1 MEILPIGARFEPTSG
16 QRSMLEQSGL
26 SEKDFLQV
34 LVAQL
39 RNQNPLKPKDDGEFI
54 SQLAQF
60 DQLRSLNKI
69 NATLQAFS
77 QLSMLGQA
85 SSLLGREVVAASPTT
100 GGTITGVVE
109 SIEVAE
115 GVPYLKVA
123 GERIGVTAVHEVH
136 PL

>member
-1 MEILPIGARFEPTSG
+1 MEILPIGALFEPTSG
-16 QRSMLEQSGL
+16 QKSMLEQSRL
-26 SEKDFLQV
+26 SEQDFLRV

-60 DQLRSLNKI
+60 DQLSSLNQI
-69 NATLQAFS
+69 NQTLQAFS

-85 SSLLGREVVAASPTT
+85 SSLLGREVVAVSPAT
-100 GGTITGVVE
+100 GATITGVVE
-109 SIEVAE
+109 GIAVAA
-115 GVPYLKVA
+115 GVPYLNVA
-123 GERIGVTAVHEVH
+123 GEHIGVAAVLEVH